1 MAGMIWSPQ
10 LVRLF
15 AGKFAEVPGKFEK
28 FFSPEPG
35 KGE

>member
-1 MAGMIWSPQ
+1 MAQYHPDADSWKG
-10 LVRLF
+10 V
-15 AGKFAEVPGKFEK
+15 EGKFEK